1 MDMYLVVKMVHIV
14 SSTILFGFG
23 LGTAWYFWAAH
34 RTHNPAT
41 IAAVGRMV
49 VQADFIFTGTSG
61 IAQPTTG
68 LWLARLSGHSPD
80 EAWLVVA
87 YVLYVAAFLC
97 WVPVVGLQIKA
108 QRLAKVAESSEQPLS
123 AEYFHAMRLW
133 FLLGW
138 PAFFSLLGTFW
149 LMVAKPEF
157 F

>member
-1 MDMYLVVKMVHIV
+1 MDMYVVVKMVHIV

-61 IAQPTTG
+61 IAQPITG

-80 EAWLVVA
+80 EAWLVLAYLSYAVA
-87 YVLYVAAFLC
+87 FSC
-97 WVPVVGLQIKA
+97 WVPVVWLQIKA
-108 QRLAKVAESSEQPLS
+108 RRLAELASLSKQPLS
-123 AEYFHAMRLW
+123 PEYFFTMRLW
-133 FLLGW
+133 FALGW
-138 PAFFSLLGTFW
+138 PAFFALLGTFW